1 MKHHETYIL
10 SNLVHIP
17 GPFPLPFFFAAPS
30 HHSKYRKGGSA
41 STDVENEGEE
51 EIQPGHQNTQD
62 IKLDPGILPS
72 NISKCVKGSLCLSL
86 PIAIVK
92 SILF

>member
-1 MKHHETYIL
+1 MG
-10 SNLVHIP
+10 N
-17 GPFPLPFFFAAPS
+17 PS

-72 NISKCVKGSLCLSL
+72 NISMCERIPVPKYTYL
-86 PIAIVK
+86 
-92 SILF
+92 